1 MKRTGFIGV
10 GNIANAIISGA
21 LSGGVLKA
29 QDIILYDIDLAKLS
43 PFAQKGIAVAES
55 IKAIAEKA
63 DVLFLTVKPQILMSV
78 LEQLKPYLKDDTLI
92 ISPVAGVKI
101 QKINK
106 ALGGDKKIIR
116 VMPNTPL
123 MYSAGA
129 TAIAVGERVTDAERD
144 FCEKVFLSSG
154 VTAILPEEQIDA
166 VTGISGS
173 SPAFFMRFAR
183 EIIKEGVNQGM
194 NRDDAEKLVLGTML
208 GTAKMML
215 ESDLNADELI
225 KAVASPGGTTEAGL
239 KTMDEQNFDS
249 LVSKIISA
257 AVNRSKELSEQ
268 IKTPAE
274 TKNLRV
280 FFALI

>member
-1 MKRTGFIGV
+1 MKKIGFIGV
-10 GNIANAIISGA
+10 GNIAGAIISGA
-21 LSGGVLKA
+21 LAGGVLSAEKFV
-29 QDIILYDIDLAKLS
+29 LYDIDNAKLYS
-43 PFAQKGIAVAES
+43 FAQKGMTVAKS
-55 IKAIAEKA
+55 IKDLAEA
-63 DVLFLTVKPQILMSV
+63 VEVLFLTVKPQILMSV

-92 ISPVAGVKI
+92 LSPVAGVKI

-183 EIIKEGVNQGM
+183 EIINEGINQGM
-194 NRDDAEKLVLGTML
+194 LRADAEKLVLGTML

-215 ESDLNADELI
+215 ESDRTADELI

-239 KTMDEQNFDS
+239 KTMDAENFDG

-257 AVNRSKELSEQ
+257 AINRSKELS
-268 IKTPAE
+268 K
-274 TKNLRV
+274 
-280 FFALI
+280 

>member
-1 MKRTGFIGV
+1 M
-10 GNIANAIISGA
+10 
-21 LSGGVLKA
+21 
-29 QDIILYDIDLAKLS
+29 
-43 PFAQKGIAVAES
+43 
-55 IKAIAEKA
+55 
-63 DVLFLTVKPQILMSV
+63 
-78 LEQLKPYLKDDTLI
+78 
-92 ISPVAGVKI
+92 AGVKI
-101 QKINK
+101 NKINK
-106 ALGGDKKIIR
+106 SLGGNKKIIR

-123 MYSAGA
+123 TYSAGA
-129 TAIAVGERVTDAERD
+129 TAISVGEGVSQEQKD
-144 FCEKVFLSSG
+144 FCEKIFASSG

-194 NRDDAEKLVLGTML
+194 NRDDAEKLVLGTMF

-257 AVNRSKELSEQ
+257 AVNRSKELSE
-268 IKTPAE
+268 
-274 TKNLRV
+274 
-280 FFALI
+280 

>member
-1 MKRTGFIGV
+1 MKKAGFIGV

-21 LSGGVLKA
+21 VTGKILEPENIV
-29 QDIILYDIDLAKLS
+29 LYDIDVNKLS
-43 PFAQKGIAVAES
+43 NFAKKGFIIADSVKDLADS
-55 IKAIAEKA
+55 I
-63 DVLFLTVKPQILMSV
+63 DLLFLTVKPQILASV
-78 LEQLKPYLKDDTLI
+78 LEELKPHLKDETLI

-101 QKINK
+101 NKINK
-106 ALGGDKKIIR
+106 SLGGNKKIIR

-123 MYSAGA
+123 TYSAGA
-129 TAIAVGERVTDAERD
+129 TAISVG
-144 FCEKVFLSSG
+144 
-154 VTAILPEEQIDA
+154 
-166 VTGISGS
+166 
-173 SPAFFMRFAR
+173 
-183 EIIKEGVNQGM
+183 EGVNQGM

-257 AVNRSKELSEQ
+257 AVNRSKELSE
-268 IKTPAE
+268 
-274 TKNLRV
+274 
-280 FFALI
+280 

>member
-1 MKRTGFIGV
+1 MKKTGFIGV
-10 GNIANAIISGA
+10 GNIADAIISGA
-21 LSGGVLKA
+21 LAGGVLSAEKFV
-29 QDIILYDIDLAKLS
+29 LYDIDTVKLS
-43 PFAQKGIAVAES
+43 PFAQKGMAVAKS
-55 IKAIAEKA
+55 VKDLAEA
-63 DVLFLTVKPQILMSV
+63 VEVLFLTVKPQILMSV

-106 ALGGDKKIIR
+106 ALGGGKKIIR

-129 TAIAVGERVTDAERD
+129 TAISVGEGVTDAERD

-183 EIIKEGVNQGM
+183 EIINEGINQGM
-194 NRDDAEKLVLGTML
+194 LRADAEKLVLGTML

-215 ESDLNADELI
+215 ESDRTVDELI

-239 KTMDEQNFDS
+239 KTMDAENFDG
-249 LVSKIISA
+249 LASKIISA
-257 AVNRSKELSEQ
+257 AINRSKELS
-268 IKTPAE
+268 K
-274 TKNLRV
+274 
-280 FFALI
+280 

>member
-1 MKRTGFIGV
+1 MKKAGFIGV

-21 LSGGVLKA
+21 VASKILEPQNIV
-29 QDIILYDIDLAKLS
+29 LYDIDANKLS
-43 PFAQKGIAVAES
+43 DFAKKGFIIADSVKDLADS
-55 IKAIAEKA
+55 I
-63 DVLFLTVKPQILMSV
+63 DLLFLTVKPQILTSV
-78 LEQLKPYLKDDTLI
+78 LEELKPHLKDDTLI

-101 QKINK
+101 NKINK
-106 ALGGDKKIIR
+106 SLGGNKKIIR

-123 MYSAGA
+123 TYSAGA
-129 TAIAVGERVTDAERD
+129 TAISVGEGVSQEQKD
-144 FCEKVFLSSG
+144 FCEKIFASSG

-183 EIIKEGVNQGM
+183 EIINEGVNQGM

-257 AVNRSKELSEQ
+257 AVNRSKELSE
-268 IKTPAE
+268 
-274 TKNLRV
+274 
-280 FFALI
+280 

>member
-55 IKAIAEKA
+55 IEALAEKA

-78 LEQLKPYLKDDTLI
+78 LEELKLYLKSDALI

-101 QKINK
+101 EKINI
-106 ALGGDKKIIR
+106 ALGGNKKIIR

-129 TAIAVGERVTDAERD
+129 TAIALGDGVSEEDKV
-144 FCEKVFLSSG
+144 FCEKIFASSG
-154 VTAILPEEQIDA
+154 VTAILPEVQIDV

-183 EIIKEGVNQGM
+183 EIINEGVNRGM
-194 NRDDAEKLVLGTML
+194 CREDAEKLVLGTML

-215 ESDLNADELI
+215 QSESTADELI

-239 KTMDEQNFDS
+239 KTMDLEDFDF
-249 LVSKIISA
+249 LVSKIISSA
-257 AVNRSKELSEQ
+257 INRSEELC
-268 IKTPAE
+268 
-274 TKNLRV
+274 N
-280 FFALI
+280 